1 MLTLIELGNTI
12 FYNKPHITLP
22 GLELTN
28 RACSGI
34 LVTRAKEYVFFGS
47 VVFATLGQAHT
58 ILVRLSMETLR
69 RSIVPRTVL
78 APMLFA
84 LLLSACSREATPTAQ
99 LDPPVR
105 VTSAGSAG
113 AIDAVA
119 ATGLVRVSV
128 EAPLSFKTAGI
139 IAEMRVEAGQQVS
152 AGQILASLMMT
163 DLDAQRTQAQ
173 EQVAKTERDLART
186 ESLRAKGMISQ
197 QAEQDVRAQ
206 REIARAAL
214 TAANFNHQQ
223 AVLTAPSAGLI
234 LDKRADARETVAA
247 GQPVVVF
254 GRLDK
259 GWVVRAGLP
268 AKEVVKINP
277 GDKVKVRLDTAVAGT
292 APLEGTVKRV
302 AGASDPRTGS
312 IEVEVALAPTK
323 ERLVSGMV
331 ARLEFTKAA
340 TKLAAVSQI
349 FLPLSSVLEGNGGR
363 AKVFVLDASK
373 KKVKQ
378 VSVRTGRLL
387 GNGIEILEGLPADAM
402 IVSEGAAWLSDGDAV
417 RVLP

>member
-1 MLTLIELGNTI
+1 MQML
-12 FYNKPHITLP
+12 
-22 GLELTN
+22 
-28 RACSGI
+28 S
-34 LVTRAKEYVFFGS
+34 S
-47 VVFATLGQAHT
+47 
-58 ILVRLSMETLR
+58 SMT
-69 RSIVPRTVL
+69 PRTAMV
-78 APMLFA
+78 P
-84 LLLSACSREATPTAQ
+84 LLLVLLLGACSRDATPTAQ

-105 VTSAGSAG
+105 VISASNAVSA
-113 AIDAVA
+113 DVFT

-128 EAPLSFKTAGI
+128 EAPLSFKTPGI
-139 IAEMRVEAGQQVS
+139 IAEMRVEAGQHVA
-152 AGQILASLMMT
+152 AGQVLASLIMT

-173 EQVAKTERDLART
+173 EQVAKAERDLART

-206 REIARAAL
+206 REISRATL
-214 TAANFNHQQ
+214 AAASFNHQQ

-268 AKEVVKINP
+268 AKEAVRINP
-277 GDKVKVRLDTAVAGT
+277 GDAVKVRLDTAGAGAAT
-292 APLEGTVKRV
+292 LAGKVKRI

-312 IEVEVALAPTK
+312 IEIEVALPATK

-331 ARLEFTKAA
+331 ASLEFTNGSAKSPAAKAQM
-340 TKLAAVSQI
+340 S
-349 FLPLSSVLEGNGGR
+349 LPLSAVLEGNDGR
-363 AKVFVLDASK
+363 AKVFVLDDSK

-387 GNGIEILEGLPADAM
+387 KDGIEILEGLPADAL
-402 IVSEGAAWLSDGDAV
+402 IVSEGAAWLSDGDTV

>member
-1 MLTLIELGNTI
+1 
-12 FYNKPHITLP
+12 
-22 GLELTN
+22 
-28 RACSGI
+28 
-34 LVTRAKEYVFFGS
+34 
-47 VVFATLGQAHT
+47 
-58 ILVRLSMETLR
+58 METLC
-69 RSIVPRTVL
+69 RSI
-78 APMLFA
+78 APHTALMPILFV
-84 LLLSACSREATPTAQ
+84 LLLSACSREVAPTAQ

-105 VTSAGSAG
+105 VVSIGNAGPL
-113 AIDAVA
+113 DAVT

-128 EAPLSFKTAGI
+128 EAPLSFKTPGI
-139 IAEMRVEAGQQVS
+139 IAEMRVDAGQQVS
-152 AGQILASLMMT
+152 AGQVLASLVMT

-186 ESLRAKGMISQ
+186 ESLRVKGMISQ

-206 REIARAAL
+206 RDIARAAL
-214 TAANFNHQQ
+214 AATNFNYQQ

-247 GQPVVVF
+247 GQPVVLF

-268 AKEVVKINP
+268 AKEAVKINL
-277 GDKVKVRLDTAVAGT
+277 GDKVKVFLDTAALG
-292 APLEGTVKRV
+292 ALPLQGQVKRV

-312 IEVEVALAPTK
+312 IEVEVALASTK

-331 ARLEFTKAA
+331 ARLEFARAA
-340 TKLAAVSQI
+340 NKQTAAASQMS
-349 FLPLSSVLEGNGGR
+349 LPLSAVLEGNSGR

-378 VSVRTGRLL
+378 LSVHTGRLL
-387 GNGIEILEGLPADAM
+387 DNGIEILEGLPADAM

>member
-1 MLTLIELGNTI
+1 
-12 FYNKPHITLP
+12 
-22 GLELTN
+22 
-28 RACSGI
+28 
-34 LVTRAKEYVFFGS
+34 
-47 VVFATLGQAHT
+47 
-58 ILVRLSMETLR
+58 METLR
-69 RSIVPRTVL
+69 RSIAPRTALV
-78 APMLFA
+78 PILFA
-84 LLLSACSREATPTAQ
+84 LLLNACSREVTPTAQ

-105 VTSAGSAG
+105 VVRAGNAGS
-113 AIDAVA
+113 IDVVT
-119 ATGLVRVSV
+119 ATGLVRVGV

-152 AGQILASLMMT
+152 AGQILASLVMT

-186 ESLRAKGMISQ
+186 ESLRVKGMISQ

-277 GDKVKVRLDTAVAGT
+277 GDKVNVLLDTATEGA
-292 APLEGTVKRV
+292 APLEGKVKRV

-340 TKLAAVSQI
+340 TKQTAAASQMS
-349 FLPLSSVLEGNGGR
+349 LPLSAVLEGNGGR
-363 AKVFVLDASK
+363 GKVFVLDASK
-373 KKVKQ
+373 TKVKQ
-378 VSVRTGRLL
+378 LSVRTGRLL
-387 GNGIEILEGLPADAM
+387 DNGIEILEGLPADAI

>member
-1 MLTLIELGNTI
+1 
-12 FYNKPHITLP
+12 
-22 GLELTN
+22 
-28 RACSGI
+28 
-34 LVTRAKEYVFFGS
+34 
-47 VVFATLGQAHT
+47 
-58 ILVRLSMETLR
+58 
-69 RSIVPRTVL
+69 
-78 APMLFA
+78 
-84 LLLSACSREATPTAQ
+84 
-99 LDPPVR
+99 
-105 VTSAGSAG
+105 
-113 AIDAVA
+113 
-119 ATGLVRVSV
+119 
-128 EAPLSFKTAGI
+128 
-139 IAEMRVEAGQQVS
+139 
-152 AGQILASLMMT
+152 MT

-173 EQVAKTERDLART
+173 EQVAKAERDLART

-206 REIARAAL
+206 REIARATL
-214 TAANFNHQQ
+214 AAASFNHQQ

-268 AKEVVKINP
+268 AKEAVRINP
-277 GDKVKVRLDTAVAGT
+277 GDAVRVRLDTAGAGAAT
-292 APLEGTVKRV
+292 LAGKVKRI

-312 IEVEVALAPTK
+312 IEIEVALPATK

-331 ARLEFTKAA
+331 ASLEFTNAAAKSPAAKAQM
-340 TKLAAVSQI
+340 S
-349 FLPLSSVLEGNGGR
+349 LPLSAVLEGNDGR
-363 AKVFVLDASK
+363 AKVFVLDDSK

-387 GNGIEILEGLPADAM
+387 KDGIEILEGLPADAL